1 MFKQINNYKKFL
13 TVLILAAAVTAW
25 AALCPAGAETKR
37 SGLPPYR
44 ASGVIPGT
52 DLTYEKLF
60 IDDQGAVTITIVN
73 PRGGVSFTSNFSFY
87 NAKGEYLTGFTISD
101 FAQANRKR
109 EYSFDLDDYQAFRGA
124 AGMKVL
130 GRSGRMG
137 KNPDGG
143 E

>member
-1 MFKQINNYKKFL
+1 MFKNHGKFL
-13 TVLILAAAVTAW
+13 TVLILAAA
-25 AALCPAGAETKR
+25 AALAASRPAEAKTTR
-37 SGLPPYR
+37 SGIPPYR

-73 PRGGVSFTSNFSFY
+73 PRNSGASFTSNFSFY
-87 NAKGEYLTGFTISD
+87 NSKGEYLTGFTISD
-101 FAQANRKR
+101 FARANWKQ
-109 EYSFDLDDYQAFRGA
+109 EYSLELDDYKAFRKA
-124 AGMKVL
+124 SSMKVL

-137 KNPDGG
+137 KDPDDG